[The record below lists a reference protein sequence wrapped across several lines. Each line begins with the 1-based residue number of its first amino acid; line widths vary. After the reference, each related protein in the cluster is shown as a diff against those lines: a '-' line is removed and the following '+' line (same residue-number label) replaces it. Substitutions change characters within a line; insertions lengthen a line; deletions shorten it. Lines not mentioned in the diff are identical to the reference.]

1 MTRADS
7 TTSVV
12 ARRIIARIRALSPTT
27 LTEAMTLPSRP
38 RIGAPTETMPRW
50 PSSWFCAQPRSA
62 TAASS
67 ASSRFLSVIV
77 HGVWATG
84 RQSASRRLSSSG
96 GSAASKILPELVQCA
111 GSRCP
116 TWRKT
121 GSRLWLSSRSTY
133 TTSSPSSTA
142 TCTISPVSCRSV
154 AITGSAAWCRSTCSV
169 TLLPSSYRTRPRRY
183 RPGVLPRSSSRSA
196 VSVVTSRCTVLLL
209 RPSWRASSVMPS
221 SWPARENARSTRA
234 ALRTD
239 ASVARPVWSA
249 AGAGSVRGMRVTVAL
264 FRSAGQHDWIGR
276 RQRRTVWANPTPGGH
291 VAQILWFENY
301 QPADAPELGGKNA
314 SLGTLLGAGLPVPP
328 GFAVSADCYRKAL
341 ADGGL
346 TGQLD
351 ALLAAVDP
359 RDTASVAAAGERARA
374 LIGALRMPAD
384 LDAAIRGA
392 YARLCEQCGD
402 ARLPVAVRSSAT
414 CEDQPDASF
423 AGEHDTY
430 LWVRGGDS
438 VVAYV
443 LRCWASLFTDRGIAY
458 RLERG
463 YRQHGAAMRVG
474 VQQMVRPRAAGVAFT
489 LNPLNGDR
497 SQIAID
503 ASWGFGEA
511 VVSGEV
517 TPDNFLVNKVM
528 GAITRRTISAKT
540 LEYRLTAADAV
551 TAVPVEAE
559 RQSIPCLS
567 DDEIQAVARLARRA
581 EKHYKC
587 PQDVEWAIVGAQ
599 GDVLLL
605 QSRPETVWSRK
616 PRQAATCNADPITSM
631 VQTLLHPSHGTPD
644 GGC

>member
-1 MTRADS
+1 M
-7 TTSVV
+7 
-12 ARRIIARIRALSPTT
+12 
-27 LTEAMTLPSRP
+27 
-38 RIGAPTETMPRW
+38 
-50 PSSWFCAQPRSA
+50 
-62 TAASS
+62 
-67 ASSRFLSVIV
+67 
-77 HGVWATG
+77 
-84 RQSASRRLSSSG
+84 
-96 GSAASKILPELVQCA
+96 
-111 GSRCP
+111 
-116 TWRKT
+116 
-121 GSRLWLSSRSTY
+121 
-133 TTSSPSSTA
+133 
-142 TCTISPVSCRSV
+142 
-154 AITGSAAWCRSTCSV
+154 
-169 TLLPSSYRTRPRRY
+169 
-183 RPGVLPRSSSRSA
+183 
-196 VSVVTSRCTVLLL
+196 
-209 RPSWRASSVMPS
+209 
-221 SWPARENARSTRA
+221 
-234 ALRTD
+234 
-239 ASVARPVWSA
+239 
-249 AGAGSVRGMRVTVAL
+249 
-264 FRSAGQHDWIGR
+264 
-276 RQRRTVWANPTPGGH
+276 PGGY

-346 TGQLD
+346 TGEID
-351 ALLAAVDP
+351 ALIAAVDA
-359 RDTASVAAAGERARA
+359 RDTASVTAAGERARA

-392 YARLCEQCGD
+392 YARLCERCGD

-438 VVAYV
+438 VVAHV

-463 YRQHGAAMRVG
+463 YGRASVAMSVG

-517 TPDNFLVNKVM
+517 TPDNFLVDKVM

-540 LEYRLTAADAV
+540 LEYRLTAADTV
-551 TAVPVEAE
+551 TAVEIEAE
-559 RQSIPCLS
+559 RQSVPCLT
-567 DDEIQAVARLARRA
+567 DDEIAAVARLARRA

-587 PQDVEWAIVGAQ
+587 PQDVEWAIDGAQ
-599 GDVLLL
+599 AIDGGQSVLLL
-605 QSRPETVWSRK
+605 QSRPETVWSRR

>member
-1 MTRADS
+1 M
-7 TTSVV
+7 
-12 ARRIIARIRALSPTT
+12 
-27 LTEAMTLPSRP
+27 
-38 RIGAPTETMPRW
+38 
-50 PSSWFCAQPRSA
+50 
-62 TAASS
+62 
-67 ASSRFLSVIV
+67 
-77 HGVWATG
+77 
-84 RQSASRRLSSSG
+84 
-96 GSAASKILPELVQCA
+96 
-111 GSRCP
+111 
-116 TWRKT
+116 
-121 GSRLWLSSRSTY
+121 
-133 TTSSPSSTA
+133 
-142 TCTISPVSCRSV
+142 
-154 AITGSAAWCRSTCSV
+154 
-169 TLLPSSYRTRPRRY
+169 
-183 RPGVLPRSSSRSA
+183 
-196 VSVVTSRCTVLLL
+196 
-209 RPSWRASSVMPS
+209 
-221 SWPARENARSTRA
+221 
-234 ALRTD
+234 
-239 ASVARPVWSA
+239 
-249 AGAGSVRGMRVTVAL
+249 
-264 FRSAGQHDWIGR
+264 
-276 RQRRTVWANPTPGGH
+276 
-291 VAQILWFENY
+291 AQILWFENY

-346 TGQLD
+346 TGQID
-351 ALLAAVDP
+351 ALIAAVDP

-430 LWVRGGDS
+430 LWVRGGDA
-438 VVAYV
+438 VVAHV

-463 YRQHGAAMRVG
+463 YRQHGAAMSVG

-517 TPDNFLVNKVM
+517 TPDNFLVDKVM

-559 RQSIPCLS
+559 RQSVPCLS
-567 DDEIQAVARLARRA
+567 DDEIAGRGQAGPAGGEALQVPAGRGVGDRRGAGHRRGAECAAAAEPPRDGVEPSPAAGRDLQRGPDHQHGADPAAPLARHARWRLLN
-581 EKHYKC
+581 HY
-587 PQDVEWAIVGAQ
+587 Q
-599 GDVLLL
+599 
-605 QSRPETVWSRK
+605 
-616 PRQAATCNADPITSM
+616 
-631 VQTLLHPSHGTPD
+631 
-644 GGC
+644 